1 MNINKKLID
10 DLKKNNEKISEML
23 SSLSSMKEKELDE
36 ILSKIEELKSDK
48 TRPKAKKKE
57 TSIDVDKKISQ
68 KISLTGKL
76 FSKSP
81 KKSTIKISPIGNIFP
96 TISKPVKAKS
106 TQSSENFLRNDQED
120 VQEEKLKVL
129 RDISSKLDKIPTTKS
144 DQIKSSGGS
153 FFDKIKDSLLG
164 SLGGS
169 GLMAGVGA
177 VKKFGVGKTLGIA
190 YSLKSLYDLVSGI
203 KDGVSDYKK
212 YKELG
217 DNVRADQVI
226 FKTVIGSFG
235 NIFNIIG
242 GFVPGPFK
250 FLLFALGEFLT
261 YTSSQVDDVYADKT
275 NYIMQAKQQAA
286 YAKDRLENGD
296 KYDIVQ
302 LRPSKDMLWE
312 YKNYKTDSWE
322 PLLSSDGTQLSLMS
336 GKNRIE
342 ENGSENGITKY
353 KLKTGENYADLVL
366 VDGKPK
372 MKVGDN
378 ISEISPRRY
387 GGPVF
392 KNHNYIVGERGPEMY
407 QTNQL
412 KSKSEATIFK
422 NTFAEI
428 NDTFK
433 KMIGK
438 INIGVS
444 SFFTPTLTVYT
455 HSREFSGN
463 VTNVL
468 AGRELLDFNNIP
480 KDEGQKFKQFV
491 NQVYAFEGGY
501 SDVKGDIGGKTKYG
515 MTEKT
520 YNSFLPKGSPHVDIK
535 DVSQEDIEKM
545 YYEKFWKGS
554 GADKIEDPRLAFVH
568 FYSYIGAP
576 NTSKQW
582 LKKSGGDVEKYLKIK
597 EAHHIEFSK
606 KPDQAKFLNGWL
618 NNNKAMQEMV
628 GRAKNVVNITSNKEV
643 TKITPPKTENPDSNF
658 FMKIV
663 LPQLAQA
670 VVNNQNNAN

>member
-1 MNINKKLID
+1 MNINKTAIN
-10 DLKKNNEKISEML
+10 DLKKNNEKISDLL
-23 SSLSSMKEKELDE
+23 SSLSDFKETELDE
-36 ILSKIEELKSDK
+36 ILSKIEALKIEK
-48 TRPKAKKKE
+48 TKPKIKKKE
-57 TSIDVDKKISQ
+57 SSVDIDRKIS
-68 KISLTGKL
+68 KTISLTSIL
-76 FSKSP
+76 FPKIS
-81 KKSTIKISPIGNIFP
+81 KKSSIKISPVAPIP
-96 TISKPVKAKS
+96 TKIAKPKS
-106 TQSSENFLRNDQED
+106 SQSSENFVRNDSED
-120 VQEEKLKVL
+120 IQDEKLKVL
-129 RDISSKLDKIPTTKS
+129 RDISSKLDMVPSTKS
-144 DQIKSSGGS
+144 NQIKSSGGS

-177 VKKFGVGKTLGIA
+177 IKKFGVGKTLGVA

-212 YKELG
+212 YKDLG

-250 FLLFALGEFLT
+250 FLLFGLGEFLT

-275 NYIMQAKQQAA
+275 NYVMQAKQQAA

-296 KYDIVQ
+296 KYNIVQ

-312 YKNYKTDSWE
+312 YKNYQTDSWE
-322 PLLSSDGTQLSLMS
+322 PLLSSDGTQLTLQS

-353 KLKTGENYADLVL
+353 KLKTGQNYADLVL

-378 ISEISPRRY
+378 VSEISPRRY

-412 KSKSEATIFK
+412 KSKKEASIFQ
-422 NTFAEI
+422 NTFSEI

-438 INIGVS
+438 INIGVAT
-444 SFFTPTLTVYT
+444 FFTPTLTVYSQ
-455 HSREFSGN
+455 HKEFSSN

-468 AGRELLDFNNIP
+468 SGRELLDFNNIP
-480 KDEGQKFKQFV
+480 KDEGEKFKQFV

-520 YNSFLPKGSPHVDIK
+520 YNAFLPKGSKHVDIQ
-535 DVSQEDIEKM
+535 DVSKEDIEKM

-568 FYSYIGAP
+568 FYSYIAAP
-576 NTSKQW
+576 VTSKKW
-582 LKKSGGDVEKYLKIK
+582 LKESGGDVEKYLKIK
-597 EAHHIEFSK
+597 EAHHIEFAK
-606 KPDQAKFLNGWL
+606 KPNQAQFLNGWL

-628 GRAKNVVNITSNKEV
+628 GRAKNIVTITSNKEI
-643 TKITPPKTENPDSNF
+643 TQITPPKVDMPDSNF

-663 LPQLAQA
+663 LPQLTQA
-670 VVNNQNNAN
+670 VVDNQNIN